1 MEDRTTPQEALARV
15 QLLELLRSPSSWP
28 GQGRFEP
35 GEVLVVYRKDGAQ
48 GLITHRDN
56 VAMPV
61 VWMVRP
67 DDTSW
72 RLSDL
77 RKGRRRRSRRGNRRI
92 DRKAYPSLAAIVNDG
107 WSNNR
112 PWQAGGVIQSPG
124 QVYVVGTSSTPLSA
138 QDFERYFH
146 RIQQSDAE
154 RRRRLRAG
162 EWWTVGET
170 AQVHWDEEW
179 Q

>member
-112 PWQAGGVIQSPG
+112 PWIAGGVIHPASG
-124 QVYVVGTSSTPLSA
+124 QVVYGNTTSISA